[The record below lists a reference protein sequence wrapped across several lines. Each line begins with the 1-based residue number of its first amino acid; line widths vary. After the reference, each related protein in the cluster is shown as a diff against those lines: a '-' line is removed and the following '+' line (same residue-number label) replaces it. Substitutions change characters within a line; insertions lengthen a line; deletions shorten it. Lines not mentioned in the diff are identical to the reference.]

1 MAPKVKITPLREYL
15 SLGEY
20 IKLCKKAIIN
30 NEKEEAIEL
39 LDEMLKGEWSVCD
52 FRLVAMEYDLRNTKE
67 NPVS

>member
-1 MAPKVKITPLREYL
+1 MSPKLKMTPLREYL

-39 LDEMLKGEWSVCD
+39 LDEILKGEWSVCD
-52 FRLVAMEYDLRNTKE
+52 FGLVAMEYDLRNTKE

>member
-1 MAPKVKITPLREYL
+1 MSPKLKMTPLREYL

-39 LDEMLKGEWSVCD
+39 LDEMLKGEWSVAH
-52 FRLVAMEYDLRNTKE
+52 FGLLAMEYDLRNIK
-67 NPVS
+67 